1 MISILSLKLLLH
13 EFKSQIQLKVNYIPV
28 SFVLVPTTFT
38 LELCDRSRTVQPWFS
53 ALPAHYNYIT
63 QEVCLYMYVY
73 TYMPVYMHMC
83 VFLHACIHT
92 HTKEHLGSSH
102 KFSLPIALEYDLS
115 ISAVLSVQVI
125 LVWCTPLE
133 KV

>member
-28 SFVLVPTTFT
+28 SFVSVPTTFT
-38 LELCDRSRTVQPWFS
+38 LELCDRSRTVQQWFS
-53 ALPAHYNYIT
+53 ALPAHYNYIA

-83 VFLHACIHT
+83 VLLHACIHT
-92 HTKEHLGSSH
+92 HTPTKEHLGSTH
-102 KFSLPIALEYDLS
+102 KFYLPIALEYNL
-115 ISAVLSVQVI
+115 
-125 LVWCTPLE
+125 
-133 KV
+133 KH